1 MFKNLA
7 VFVAA
12 LLCTMPAQGT
22 PVEFRFAATIS
33 NNSGIVGVSVGD
45 FVTINLLAN
54 NGSSGLNSQSW
65 TIGDLFLPHSALEAT
80 RSLMLTGSAPH
91 PWWRLQLMPSATSR
105 NQIFL
110 TRRYPLT
117 TRIHLVWAARFVSFP
132 MISKISLDAQL

>member
-12 LLCTMPAQGT
+12 LLCAMQAQGT
-22 PVEFRFAATIS
+22 PVVFTFAATIT
-33 NNSGIVGVSVGD
+33 NNSGIAGVSVGD
-45 FVTINLLAN
+45 VVTINLVAN

-65 TIGDLFLPHSALEAT
+65 TIGNFISA
-80 RSLMLTGSAPH
+80 SLSAGSYSQSYVDGFGTH

-110 TRRYPLT
+110 TRRYLC
-117 TRIHLVWAARFVSFP
+117 
-132 MISKISLDAQL
+132 